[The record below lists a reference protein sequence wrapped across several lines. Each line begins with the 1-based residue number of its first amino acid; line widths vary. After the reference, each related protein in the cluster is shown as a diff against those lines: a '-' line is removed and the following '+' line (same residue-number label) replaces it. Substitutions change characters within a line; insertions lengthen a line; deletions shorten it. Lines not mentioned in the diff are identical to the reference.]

1 MIVVDSSVW
10 VDYCNGIITPQTD
23 KLDILLPQQLIVIG
37 DLILTEVL
45 QGFRD
50 DKEYQTASQLLQS
63 LRFYDMLGKP
73 LALKTAQNYRHL
85 RKQRITVRKTIDV
98 MIATFC
104 IENDFPLLHSDR
116 DFDKMLILGL
126 RNVV

>member
-23 KLDILLPQQLIVIG
+23 KLDILLPQQLIVVG

-50 DKEYQTASQLLQS
+50 DKDYQTASQLLQS

-85 RKQRITVRKTIDV
+85 RKQGITVRKTIDV

-104 IENDFPLLHSDR
+104 IENDFP
-116 DFDKMLILGL
+116 FTTL
-126 RNVV
+126 RQRF